1 MRLRGFQGFCAAPR
15 GPVEATCLPDP
26 GLEVCRE
33 WGLGLCVCVRSGRQK
48 GETGSEPERGFRIS
62 QHLPM

>member
-1 MRLRGFQGFCAAPR
+1 M
-15 GPVEATCLPDP
+15 EATCLPDP

-33 WGLGLCVCVRSGRQK
+33 WGLGLCVCVRSGRRK